1 MKVSKLQKKLLGLQ
15 REQSVLLK
23 MRVSYISF
31 LGFISVFTDFDS
43 REAAL
48 GPQANRMRGHS
59 GMETIKYSTQ
69 LQKINITNS
78 SRSRS
83 QYITFKTF
91 Y

>member
-59 GMETIKYSTQ
+59 GMETIKYTQ

-83 QYITFKTF
+83 QFITLKTF